1 MNPHIFRE
9 YDIRG
14 VVGKDIAIDDFYDL
28 TRAIVTYMRSQQSK
42 LKTIVVSRDGRTSSP
57 AIYQKVTQAIRD
69 MGYHV
74 ADIGI
79 CPTPVM
85 YFALHNYPCQA
96 GLQITASHNPKEY
109 NGIKMCIGKQSL
121 LGSEIQHIRKLY
133 ESKHFDTP
141 GYRRG
146 KIGGVEMDVNYIA
159 WMKNHFKHLQGLE
172 LSAIIDCGNGATCTI
187 IPKLIAEMGFTGVK
201 LLHAELDGNFP
212 NHDPDPTDDANMH
225 GMAEIMDDEPQYKLG
240 IGFDGDGDRMAP
252 MNSMG
257 FMVPGDKLLAIF
269 SKPIAQ
275 LNKGSAIVYDIKSS
289 SGLPEML
296 EKWGANPCIS
306 PSGHSMIK
314 HNMNQN
320 KALLAGELSCHF
332 FFGDRY
338 FGYDDGIYA
347 FLRLVETI
355 HNSGQSLD
363 QLAKDF
369 PRKVSSPEFRIP
381 CNEQDKSA
389 IIASAKQFFEDRKDA
404 ALLTID
410 GVRAQLPYGWGLAR
424 ASNKQPVICLRF
436 ESDSEEGL
444 DKVKG
449 DFAQALKEHYN
460 QDELATMINL

>member
-1 MNPHIFRE
+1 MNPHVFRE

-14 VVGKDIAIDDFYDL
+14 VVGKDVAIDEFYDL
-28 TRAIVTYMRSQQSK
+28 TRAIVTYLRAQNSR
-42 LKTIVVSRDGRTSSP
+42 LKTIVVGRDGRTTSP
-57 AIYQKVTQAIRD
+57 AIYAKVTQAIRD
-69 MGYHV
+69 MGYNV

-85 YFALHNYPCQA
+85 YFALHNVPCQA

-109 NGIKMCIGKQSL
+109 NGIKMCSGKRSL

-133 ESKHFDTP
+133 EARHFDTP

-146 KIGGVEMDVNYIA
+146 KMGGVEMNINYIA
-159 WMKNHFKHLQGLE
+159 WLTNHFAHLKGLR
-172 LSAIIDCGNGATCTI
+172 LDAIIDCGNGATGTI
-187 IPKLIAEMGFTGVK
+187 LPKLVADMGFKGTR
-201 LLHAELDGNFP
+201 LLHTELDGTFP

-225 GMAEIMDDEPQYKLG
+225 GMAEIMDEEPQYKLG

-269 SKPIAQ
+269 SKPIAEQ
-275 LNKGSAIVYDIKSS
+275 NKGAAIVYDIKSS
-289 SGLPEML
+289 SGLSERL
-296 EKWGANPCIS
+296 KQWGANPCIS

-314 HNMNQN
+314 QNMNQH

-347 FLRLVETI
+347 FLRLIEII
-355 HNSGQSLD
+355 HNSDQTLD
-363 QLAKDF
+363 ELAKDF

-381 CNEQDKSA
+381 CNEQDKKA
-389 IIASAKQFFEDRKDA
+389 IIETAKQFFSERKDA
-404 ALLTID
+404 TLITID

-424 ASNKQPVICLRF
+424 ASNTQPVICLRF
-436 ESDSEEGL
+436 ESESEEGL
-444 DKVKG
+444 DQVKG
-449 DFAQALKEHYN
+449 DFAQALKDHYN
-460 QDELATMINL
+460 RDELAEMINL